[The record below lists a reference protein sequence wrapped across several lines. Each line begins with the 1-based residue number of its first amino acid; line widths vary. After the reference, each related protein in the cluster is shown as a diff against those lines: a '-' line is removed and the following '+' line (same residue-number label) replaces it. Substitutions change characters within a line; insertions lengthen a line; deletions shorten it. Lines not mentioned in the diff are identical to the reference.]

1 MGFVG
6 PSNTINVRPNFL
18 EKDLGEC
25 YIKQEKSKDEEDVKQ
40 NNTKNVAGSNI
51 ELIQNKNKNV
61 TIRKGNIFLR
71 YFSNKR
77 LRIQFS

>member
-18 EKDLGEC
+18 EKGLGEC

-40 NNTKNVAGSNI
+40 KEAEYKKCSW
-51 ELIQNKNKNV
+51 
-61 TIRKGNIFLR
+61 
-71 YFSNKR
+71 
-77 LRIQFS
+77 